1 MNRWWACAVAG
12 LLAGVTAPAVGH
24 AQTFELF
31 GPDRSRS
38 RHESTQNFLV
48 ELRGGPWYPD
58 TDAEFN
64 GRATP
69 FRDMFGT
76 TDRLMLGAEFD
87 WQFLRVNP
95 VGSLGVGVGV
105 GYTSASAVAP
115 LTQSPMPAAGSWER
129 PADGQQTSL
138 EVIPGYVVAVV
149 RIDVLARRTVIP
161 LVPYVKYGVGYAYW
175 WITNG
180 DALARRSVALS
191 QGASATDSDLGQAAT
206 GGTLGMHLAA
216 GLMLRLDVFEPAVQR
231 AWDQQMGVNHSYIF
245 AEYVRSDLSG
255 LGSRPQLRLGTETWN
270 VGLAMEF

>member
-1 MNRWWACAVAG
+1 MSRWWSCAVAA
-12 LLAGVTAPAVGH
+12 LVSVAAPAVAR

-38 RHESTQNFLV
+38 RHESGQNFLI

-69 FRDMFGT
+69 FRDMFGSS
-76 TDRLMLGAEFD
+76 DRLQLGIEFD
-87 WQFLRVNP
+87 WQVLRVNP
-95 VGSLGVGVGV
+95 IGSIGLGVGV

-115 LTQSPMPAAGSWER
+115 LTQSPMPAAASWER
-129 PADGQQTSL
+129 PSGGQETSL
-138 EVIPGYVVAVV
+138 TVLPGYAVAVV
-149 RIDVLARRTVIP
+149 RIDVLSRRTIIP
-161 LVPYVKYGVGYAYW
+161 LVPYIKYGVGYAYW

-180 DALARRSVALS
+180 DTLARRSLTLS
-191 QGASATDSDLGQAAT
+191 PGASATDTDLGQAAT
-206 GGTLGMHLAA
+206 GGTLGTHLAL

-231 AWDQQMGVNHSYIF
+231 AWDQQMGVNHSYVF
-245 AEYVRSDLSG
+245 AEYVRADLSG
-255 LGSRPQLRLGTETWN
+255 IGARPQLRLGTETWN

>member
-1 MNRWWACAVAG
+1 MSRWWACAVAG
-12 LLAGVTAPAVGH
+12 LLAGAAPSIAG

-31 GPDRSRS
+31 GPDSSRS

-58 TDAEFN
+58 VDAEFN

-69 FRDMFGT
+69 FADMFGT
-76 TDRLMLGAEFD
+76 TDRLLLGAELD
-87 WQFLRVNP
+87 WQFLRINP
-95 VGSLGVGVGV
+95 IGSLGLGVGA

-115 LTQSPMPAAGSWER
+115 LTQNPMPAAASWER
-129 PADGQQTSL
+129 PSDGQQTSL
-138 EVIPGYVVAVV
+138 QVIPGYAVAVV
-149 RIDVLARRTVIP
+149 RIDVLSRRTVIP

-180 DALARRSVALS
+180 DTLSRRSLTLS
-191 QGASATDSDLGQAAT
+191 PGATAGDSDLGQAAT
-206 GGTLGMHLAA
+206 GGSLGTHFAA

-231 AWDQQMGVNHSYIF
+231 AWDQQMGVNHSYVF
-245 AEYVRSDLSG
+245 AEYVRSDLGG

>member
-1 MNRWWACAVAG
+1 MSRWWACAVAG
-12 LLAGVTAPAVGH
+12 LLAGSAPSIAG

-31 GPDRSRS
+31 GPDSSRS

-48 ELRGGPWYPD
+48 ELRGGPWFPD
-58 TDAEFN
+58 VDAEFN

-69 FRDMFGT
+69 FADMFGT
-76 TDRLMLGAEFD
+76 TDRLLLGAELD
-87 WQFLRVNP
+87 WQFLRINP
-95 VGSLGVGVGV
+95 IGSLGLGVGV
-105 GYTSASAVAP
+105 GYTSASAIAP
-115 LTQSPMPAAGSWER
+115 LTQNPMPAAASWER
-129 PADGQQTSL
+129 PSDGQQTSL
-138 EVIPGYVVAVV
+138 QVIPGYAVAVI
-149 RIDVLARRTVIP
+149 RIDVLSRRTVIP

-180 DALARRSVALS
+180 DTLSRRSLALS
-191 QGASATDSDLGQAAT
+191 PGATAADTDLGQAAT
-206 GGTLGMHLAA
+206 GGTLGTHFAA

-231 AWDQQMGVNHSYIF
+231 AWDQQMGVNHSYVF

>member
-1 MNRWWACAVAG
+1 MSRWWACAVAG
-12 LLAGVTAPAVGH
+12 LLTTTAASPGR

-31 GPDRSRS
+31 GPDRSGS
-38 RHESTQNFLV
+38 RHDSPQNFLV

-69 FRDMFGT
+69 FRDMFGS
-76 TDRLMLGAEFD
+76 TDRLLLGAEFD
-87 WQFLRVNP
+87 WQFLRINYF
-95 VGSLGVGVGV
+95 GSFGLGLGA
-105 GYTSASAVAP
+105 GYTSASAIAP
-115 LTQSPMPAAGSWER
+115 LTQNPMPAAASWER
-129 PADGQQTSL
+129 PSDGQETSL
-138 EVIPGYVVAVV
+138 QVIPGYAVAVV

-180 DALARRSVALS
+180 DTLSRRSLS
-191 QGASATDSDLGQAAT
+191 LSPGATAADSDLGQAAT
-206 GGTLGMHLAA
+206 GGTLGTHFAA

-231 AWDQQMGVNHSYIF
+231 AWDLEMGVNHSYIF

-255 LGSRPQLRLGTETWN
+255 LGARPQLRLGTETWN